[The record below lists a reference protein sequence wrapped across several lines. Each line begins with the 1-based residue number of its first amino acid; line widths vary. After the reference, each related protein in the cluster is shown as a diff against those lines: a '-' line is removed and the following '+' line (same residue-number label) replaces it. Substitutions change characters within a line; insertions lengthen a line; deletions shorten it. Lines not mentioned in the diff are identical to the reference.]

1 MSFISGHIRHKNTV
15 RHSFVISFC
24 RPQFWFQWLLKLLF
38 LVCKSLRL
46 AGECLSFPLSHF
58 LATHPVCRSIFFSW
72 TLLHCTV
79 LILTL
84 HSDFSSCSL
93 IIFPFPVISRWASLR
108 ASCGFFLRSY
118 FRWPYTSI
126 VLCLQLPKGHGCPT
140 FNSYS
145 TCLNPS
151 VLYFFFLSD
160 ETPILTSLVWLM
172 VYFAL
177 SLVFKPRCRLH
188 FLLRVFSVPKSVN
201 SSFSEFE
208 KEDLHFPASNHS
220 LSFALI
226 SG

>member
-1 MSFISGHIRHKNTV
+1 M
-15 RHSFVISFC
+15 
-24 RPQFWFQWLLKLLF
+24 
-38 LVCKSLRL
+38 

-79 LILTL
+79 LILTP

-93 IIFPFPVISRWASLR
+93 IIFPFPVISREHPFGLVVD
-108 ASCGFFLRSY
+108 FFSGPILDDLTPLLSY
-118 FRWPYTSI
+118 VSSY
-126 VLCLQLPKGHGCPT
+126 LKAT

-177 SLVFKPRCRLH
+177 SLFFKPRCRLH
-188 FLLRVFSVPKSVN
+188 FLLRMFSVPKSVN

-208 KEDLHFPASNHS
+208 KEDLHFPASNHC
-220 LSFALI
+220 LRFALI